1 MQMQD
6 CLAIIDVQ
14 NDFVDGALGTKEAQ
28 AMLPSLVKR
37 ASSFQGKVVC
47 TMDTHGKDY
56 LETPEGRSLPVPHC
70 IRGTT
75 GWELAPAI
83 AEIAKRTGAAI
94 YEKPVFGSLRLAQDL
109 ASSFKR
115 GEIGSVEL
123 CGLCT
128 DICVISNAVLIRTL
142 CPELPVIVN
151 SRCCAGVTP
160 KKHEAAL
167 EVMASLQIS
176 II

>member
-1 MQMQD
+1 MQD
-6 CLAIIDVQ
+6 CLVIIDVQ

-28 AMLPSLVKR
+28 AMLPALVER

-47 TMDTHGKDY
+47 TMDTHGGDY
-56 LETPEGRSLPVPHC
+56 LKTPEGIALPVPHC
-70 IRGTT
+70 IRGTK
-75 GWELAPAI
+75 GWELAPAV
-83 AEIAKRTGAAI
+83 AEIARKTGAAI

-109 ASSFKR
+109 AAAFGR

-142 CPELPVIVN
+142 CPELKVIAN
-151 SRCCAGVTP
+151 SKCCAGVTP
-160 KKHEAAL
+160 EKHEAAL
-167 EVMASLQIS
+167 EVMASLQIK